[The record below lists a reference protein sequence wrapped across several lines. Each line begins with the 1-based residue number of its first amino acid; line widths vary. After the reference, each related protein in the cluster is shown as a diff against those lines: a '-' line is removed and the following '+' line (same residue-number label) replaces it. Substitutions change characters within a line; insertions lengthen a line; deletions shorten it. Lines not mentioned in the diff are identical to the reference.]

1 MSERVVIT
9 GPTGT
14 VGMALIR
21 KCIEEKAE
29 VLVIC
34 HPDSPRNHIIP
45 KSPLVTV
52 LEADLQAL
60 GKIDYAAETGY
71 NIFYHLAWTG
81 TCGEGRNDT
90 SIQAANIRY
99 TLDAVDLAA
108 RLGCHTFVGAGSQ
121 EEYGRVEGVLKPDTP
136 AFPETGYG
144 IAKLCAGQMSRL
156 LCGQKGMRHIWARIL
171 SVYGPYDRSDSM
183 VSQCIFHMLHNEPTA
198 FTPAEQIWDFL
209 YCDDAA
215 DALWL
220 LGHKGQN
227 GKAYCL
233 GSGQG
238 VPLKRYI
245 EQIKEITRYRMM
257 PGIGS
262 VPYAKG
268 QVMEL
273 CADLA
278 ELTADTGFVPRTDF
292 ETGVRKTIE
301 WMKQNEKN

>member
-1 MSERVVIT
+1 MNEKVVIT
-9 GPTGT
+9 GPTGA

-21 KCIEEKAE
+21 KCIEERVP
-29 VLVIC
+29 VLAIC
-34 HPDSPRNHIIP
+34 HRESPRNHMIP
-45 KSPLVTV
+45 KSPFVTV
-52 LEADLQAL
+52 LEADLENL
-60 GKIDYAAETGY
+60 DKIDYEADTGY

-81 TCGEGRNDT
+81 TCGEGRNHT
-90 SIQAANIRY
+90 SMQVANIRY
-99 TLDAVDLAA
+99 TLDAVELAA

-121 EEYGRVEGVLKPDTP
+121 AEYGRVEGVLKPDTP

-156 LCGQKGMRHIWARIL
+156 LCAQKGMRHIWARIL
-171 SVYGPYDRSDSM
+171 SVYGPFDRTDSM
-183 VSQCIFHMLHNEPTA
+183 ISQCILRMLNNEPTA

-238 VPLKRYI
+238 VPLKSYI
-245 EQIKEITRYRMM
+245 EQIKEITQYHLT
-257 PGIGS
+257 PGIGRM
-262 VPYAKG
+262 PYAEG

-273 CADLA
+273 CADLT
-278 ELTADTGFVPRTDF
+278 ELSNDTGFVPHTDF
-292 ETGVRKTIE
+292 ETGVRKTIG
-301 WMKQNEKN
+301 WMRQNEKN